1 MRDILMRFATV
12 SGVIGASESSSWF
25 TVLLHTGEDS
35 VVVRDEQIPPAL
47 ADSDPKWLIDQL
59 VQETLGNELAEQ
71 GWEVI
76 AVSEPVKDDNVRSRN
91 WTVRN
96 LG

>member
-1 MRDILMRFATV
+1 MRFATV
-12 SGVIGASESSSWF
+12 SGVIGVGEGSGWF
-25 TVLLHTGEDS
+25 TVLLHTGEES
-35 VVVRDEQIPPAL
+35 KIVRDELIPAGL
-47 ADSDPKWLIDQL
+47 VDSDPKWLIDQL

-71 GWEVI
+71 GWEVV
-76 AVSEPVKDDNVRSRN
+76 AVSEPVNDDSVRSRN

>member
-1 MRDILMRFATV
+1 MRFATV
-12 SGVIGASESSSWF
+12 SGVMGIDDQSGWF

-35 VVVRDEQIPPAL
+35 VIVRDEVIVPDF
-47 ADSDPKWLIDQL
+47 ADSEPKWLIDQL

-76 AVSEPVKDDNVRSRN
+76 AVSEPVMDDTIRSRN

-96 LG
+96 LD

>member
-1 MRDILMRFATV
+1 MRFATV
-12 SGVIGASESSSWF
+12 SGVIGMGEDSGWF

-35 VVVRDEQIPPAL
+35 VVVRDQRIPDGL
-47 ADSDPKWLIDQL
+47 DDSDPRWLIDQL

-76 AVSEPVKDDNVRSRN
+76 AVSEPVKDDSVRSRN

>member
-1 MRDILMRFATV
+1 MRFATV
-12 SGVIGASESSSWF
+12 SGVIGMGDEVGWF
-25 TVLLHTGEDS
+25 TVMLHTGEDT
-35 VVVRDEQIPPAL
+35 VVVRDEPIPAAL
-47 ADSDPKWLIDQL
+47 ANENPRWLIDQL

-71 GWEVI
+71 GWEAI
-76 AVSEPVKDDNVRSRN
+76 AVSEPVQDDSVRSRN

>member
-1 MRDILMRFATV
+1 MRFGTV
-12 SGVIGASESSSWF
+12 SGVIGSGPDGQWF
-25 TVLLHTGEDS
+25 TVMLHTGETS
-35 VVVRDEQIPPAL
+35 VVVRDEAVPAPL
-47 ADSDPKWLIDQL
+47 ADSSPRWLIDQL

-76 AVSEPVKDDNVRSRN
+76 AVSEPVKDDHVRSRN

-96 LG
+96 LR

>member
-1 MRDILMRFATV
+1 MKFATV
-12 SGVIGASESSSWF
+12 SGVIGVEDDRGWF
-25 TVLLHTGEDS
+25 TVLLHIGADS
-35 VVVRDEQIPPAL
+35 TVIRDEDIPDEL
-47 ADSDPKWLIDQL
+47 STSDPGWLIDQL

-76 AVSEPVKDDNVRSRN
+76 AVSEPVKDSAVRSRN

-96 LG
+96 LS

>member
-1 MRDILMRFATV
+1 MRFATV
-12 SGVIGASESSSWF
+12 SGVIGMANGADWF
-25 TVLLHTGEDS
+25 TVLLHTGEES
-35 VVVRDEQIPPAL
+35 VVVRDERVPETL

-76 AVSEPVKDDNVRSRN
+76 AVSEPVHDDSVRSRN

>member
-1 MRDILMRFATV
+1 MRFATV
-12 SGVIGASESSSWF
+12 SGVIGISQDTGWF
-25 TVLLHTGEDS
+25 TVLLHTGEES
-35 VVVRDEQIPPAL
+35 VVVRDDSIPDAL
-47 ADSDPKWLIDQL
+47 VDSDPKWLIDQL

-76 AVSEPVKDDNVRSRN
+76 AVSEPVNDDSVRSRN

>member
-1 MRDILMRFATV
+1 MRFGTV
-12 SGVIGASESSSWF
+12 SGIIGSGAEANWF

-35 VVVRDEQIPPAL
+35 EVIRDEPIPDGLDTSKPQ
-47 ADSDPKWLIDQL
+47 WLIDQL
-59 VQETLGNELAEQ
+59 VQETLGNELAEL

-76 AVSEPVKDDNVRSRN
+76 AVSEQVKDGEIRSRN

-96 LG
+96 LS

>member
-1 MRDILMRFATV
+1 MRFGTV
-12 SGVIGASESSSWF
+12 SGVIGGGPEGMWF

-35 VVVRDEQIPPAL
+35 EVVRDETVPAGL
-47 ADSDPKWLIDQL
+47 SDQDPRWLIDQL

-76 AVSEPVKDDNVRSRN
+76 AVGEPVRDDEIRSRN